1 MSGLQKDPPAGIPYD
16 QALAAYELAGGA
28 QAPSHVLG
36 DIALL
41 KAFHPDHGDNA
52 RVSLQVGANRG
63 DSCQPDI
70 ARVLQSNALIDDYDI
85 AGAQLA
91 STDVL
96 VIGGGGAGCAA
107 ALAADAAGAKVLLV
121 TKLRLGD
128 SNTVMA
134 EGGIQAAVGDDDSP
148 QKHFEDSIK
157 AGHDAA
163 DRHLVAQMVLDG
175 PNVVRWLIQLGV
187 AFDMADEKTLGGT
200 LLRKRAGG
208 ASAAR
213 ILSFRDFTGLEMMRV
228 LREAVYLRP
237 GIETWNRCP
246 VVELLSD
253 DYGACVGAVIYNM
266 EWRTFVLVRAASV
279 ILATGGSGRLHLN
292 GFPTSNHYGA
302 TADGTVL
309 AYRIGA
315 RLREM
320 DSFQYH
326 PTGVAHPSHLAGGL
340 ISEAARSAGAK
351 LINGEGNRFIDE
363 LRPRDIVAAAIL
375 RECAEGRG
383 VQREGQVGVFLDTP
397 RLEAER
403 PGILKRDLVSLVHLA
418 EKCQLD
424 PDQTPFMVYPTLH
437 YQNGGIAINRDGA
450 TDVPGLFCVGEIA
463 GGIHGRNRMMGN
475 SLLDIFSFGR
485 RAGIRAAEG
494 SGKPLKGRSG
504 IGHVYEWQ
512 RQLTA
517 AGLSLDVR
525 GPLLFPSYG
534 NFDLRLDANLRPAR
548 TSARALA

>member
-1 MSGLQKDPPAGIPYD
+1 MLDD
-16 QALAAYELAGGA
+16 T
-28 QAPSHVLG
+28 
-36 DIALL
+36 ALL

-107 ALAADAAGAKVLLV
+107 ALAAEAAGAKVLLA

-175 PNVVRWLIQLGV
+175 PDVVRWLIQLGV

-326 PTGVAHPSHLAGGL
+326 PTGVAHPTHLAGGL

-351 LINGEGNRFIDE
+351 LINGEGNRFVDE
-363 LRPRDIVAAAIL
+363 LRPRDIVAASIL

-397 RLEAER
+397 RLETER
-403 PGILKRDLVSLVHLA
+403 PGILERDLVSLVHLA
-418 EKCQLD
+418 EKCHLD
-424 PDQTPFMVYPTLH
+424 PAQTPFMVYPTLH

-485 RAGIRAAEG
+485 RAGIRAAGGRQALEG
-494 SGKPLKGRSG
+494 AIRDRACLRVATPVDGCRTAARRQGTVAFSQL
-504 IGHVYEWQ
+504 
-512 RQLTA
+512 RQL
-517 AGLSLDVR
+517 R
-525 GPLLFPSYG
+525 PS
-534 NFDLRLDANLRPAR
+534 A
-548 TSARALA
+548 

>member
-1 MSGLQKDPPAGIPYD
+1 MAFKKNPPAGIPYD

-28 QAPSHVLG
+28 QAPTDVLD

-107 ALAADAAGAKVLLV
+107 ALAAEAAGAKVLLA

-175 PNVVRWLIQLGV
+175 PDVVRWLIQLGV

-326 PTGVAHPSHLAGGL
+326 PTGVAHPTHLAGGL

-351 LINGEGNRFIDE
+351 LINGEGNRFVDE
-363 LRPRDIVAAAIL
+363 LRPRDIVAASIL

-418 EKCQLD
+418 EKCHLD
-424 PDQTPFMVYPTLH
+424 PAQTPFMVYPTLH

-485 RAGIRAAEG
+485 RAGIRAAGG

-517 AGLSLDVR
+517 AGLPLDVR

-534 NFDLRLDANLRPAR
+534 NFDLRLDANLRPTR
-548 TSARALA
+548 VGARAFA

>member
-1 MSGLQKDPPAGIPYD
+1 
-16 QALAAYELAGGA
+16 
-28 QAPSHVLG
+28 
-36 DIALL
+36 
-41 KAFHPDHGDNA
+41 
-52 RVSLQVGANRG
+52 
-63 DSCQPDI
+63 
-70 ARVLQSNALIDDYDI
+70 
-85 AGAQLA
+85 
-91 STDVL
+91 
-96 VIGGGGAGCAA
+96 
-107 ALAADAAGAKVLLV
+107 
-121 TKLRLGD
+121 
-128 SNTVMA
+128 
-134 EGGIQAAVGDDDSP
+134 
-148 QKHFEDSIK
+148 
-157 AGHDAA
+157 
-163 DRHLVAQMVLDG
+163 
-175 PNVVRWLIQLGV
+175 
-187 AFDMADEKTLGGT
+187 
-200 LLRKRAGG
+200 
-208 ASAAR
+208 
-213 ILSFRDFTGLEMMRV
+213 
-228 LREAVYLRP
+228 
-237 GIETWNRCP
+237 
-246 VVELLSD
+246 
-253 DYGACVGAVIYNM
+253 
-266 EWRTFVLVRAASV
+266 
-279 ILATGGSGRLHLN
+279 
-292 GFPTSNHYGA
+292 
-302 TADGTVL
+302 
-309 AYRIGA
+309 
-315 RLREM
+315 M

-326 PTGVAHPSHLAGGL
+326 PTGVAHPAHLAGGL

-351 LINGEGNRFIDE
+351 LINGEGNRFVDE
-363 LRPRDIVAAAIL
+363 LRPRDIVAASIL
-375 RECAEGRG
+375 RECKEGRG

-424 PDQTPFMVYPTLH
+424 PAQTPFMVYPTLH